1 MAKKFEVCRALH
13 QPEGVRSRNGFVRGE
28 VFGLLPG
35 RRNAVDGA
43 VQNGLQISIK
53 VPPTVASVTAR
64 LIEYYLS
71 AIFD

>member
-1 MAKKFEVCRALH
+1 MAKKFDVCRALH
-13 QPEGVRSRNGFVRGE
+13 QPEPLKSRYGFVRGE

-53 VPPTVASVTAR
+53 VPPTVALVTAR
-64 LIEYYLS
+64 LTECHLS
-71 AIFD
+71 AIFH